1 MRNRPS
7 DLAIIR
13 SVILGPDEGDED
25 VSAMSNSDS
34 VGTAADEAVH
44 NSEMR

>member
-25 VSAMSNSDS
+25 VSAMSDSDS
-34 VGTAADEAVH
+34 VGIVADEAVP